1 MVAALALRGAPT
13 GPAAVATIA
22 PMNPPSPPAA
32 TPGATAAWVQQAQWL
47 QQQGRLDEAQA
58 ALGQAL
64 TVDPGNADLHNRR
77 GLLLQALGRSDA
89 ARAAYEQAVALLP
102 RHAGAF
108 NNLGTLFTQQGRWA
122 EAAQA
127 FGRAVALRPDHALA
141 WHNLGYVQREQKALD
156 ASVHSFEQA
165 LAAAPA
171 KPFLRG
177 DLLHGRMRLCDW
189 RHFDA
194 DLQALQADL
203 AAGAPAC
210 TPFALL
216 PVLDRPDLQRLA
228 AERMAGL
235 LYPPRD
241 ELGPI
246 APRPADGRL
255 RIAYLSGDFREH
267 PVASLTAQLIE
278 LHDRRRFEVVALSH
292 GPATGD
298 PMQRRL
304 QAAFDDWVDV
314 AGMADADV
322 ARLARARRIDVVV
335 DLAGYTSGCRPHIL
349 ALRAAP
355 VQVAYLGYLGTLGAP
370 WIDYLLV
377 DRHLVPPAE
386 REGYRERLAV
396 LPSYQVNDGLR
407 PIGARRFTRAELGL
421 PATGFVFCCLNNAYK
436 ITPAVFDTW
445 MRILTAVPG
454 SVLMLYAENP
464 WMPANLRREAL
475 ARGVDDRRLVFV
487 ERLPMADYLARY
499 RVADLFLDT
508 LPYNAGTTASDAL
521 WAGLPVLTCSGR
533 SLAARVAGSL
543 LQALGLPELVT
554 DSLAAYEA
562 QAVALATD
570 APRLQALRQRLQAA
584 RAHSPLFDAARFT
597 RHLEAAFEAMV
608 ARWRAGQPPADL
620 VVGDDGGSGPRPAS
634 GGGAQ

>member
-1 MVAALALRGAPT
+1 
-13 GPAAVATIA
+13 
-22 PMNPPSPPAA
+22 MNPPRPPAA
-32 TPGATAAWVQQAQWL
+32 AAADAIAAWVGQAAWL
-47 QQQGRLDEAQA
+47 QQQGRLDEALA
-58 ALGQAL
+58 ALDQAL
-64 TVDPGNADLHNRR
+64 AVDDGNADLHNRR
-77 GLLLQALGRSDA
+77 GLLLQALARVDA

-102 RHAGAF
+102 HHAGAF
-108 NNLGTLFTQQGRWA
+108 NNLGTLLTQQGRWA
-122 EAAQA
+122 EAAEA

-165 LAAAPA
+165 LAAAPG

-189 RHFDA
+189 RHFDT
-194 DLQALQADL
+194 DVQALQADL

-216 PVLDRPDLQRLA
+216 PALDRPDLQRLA
-228 AERMAGL
+228 AERMAAL
-235 LYPPRD
+235 LYPARG

-246 APRPADGRL
+246 APRPDEGRL
-255 RIAYLSGDFREH
+255 RVAYLSGDFREH

-278 LHDRRRFEVVALSH
+278 LHDRRRFEVLALSY

-298 PMQRRL
+298 PVQRRL
-304 QAAFDDWVDV
+304 QAAFDDFIDV
-314 AGMADADV
+314 AGLPDVEV
-322 ARLARARRIDVVV
+322 ARLARARGVDVVV

-349 ALRAAP
+349 ALRPAP
-355 VQVAYLGYLGTLGAP
+355 VRVAYLGYLGTMGAP
-370 WIDYLLV
+370 WIDYLVV

-386 REGYRERLAV
+386 REGYRERLAE
-396 LPSYQVNDGLR
+396 LPWYQVNDGQR
-407 PIGARRFTRAELGL
+407 PIGERTFTRAELGL

-436 ITPAVFDTW
+436 ITPTVFGAW
-445 MRILTAVPG
+445 MRILAAVPG
-454 SVLMLYAENP
+454 SVLMLYAENR
-464 WMPANLRREAL
+464 WMPDHLRREAA
-475 ARGVDDRRLVFV
+475 ARGVDDSRLVFV

-543 LQALGLPELVT
+543 LHALGLPELVT
-554 DSLAAYEA
+554 DSLPAYEA

-570 APRLQALRQRLQAA
+570 PPRLLALRRRLQAGRAQA
-584 RAHSPLFDAARFT
+584 PLFDAARFT
-597 RHLEAAFEAMV
+597 RHLEAAFEAMM

-620 VVGDDGGSGPRPAS
+620 VVDGSSGPLPAS